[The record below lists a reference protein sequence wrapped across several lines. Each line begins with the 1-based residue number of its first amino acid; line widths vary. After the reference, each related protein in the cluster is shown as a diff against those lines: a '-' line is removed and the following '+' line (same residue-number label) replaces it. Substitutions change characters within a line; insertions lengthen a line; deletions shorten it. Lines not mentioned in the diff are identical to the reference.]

1 MFRILLIVSAL
12 VALPAQAQQPPRRTA
27 PAAAAAAGSAYAV
40 GGIKVDV
47 AAKDPESA
55 RFAAFRI
62 AQRQAWPQLWSRLT
76 GNPVGAAP
84 KLSDGQLDSVVAGIE
99 SQGER
104 FSTTRYIATLGVVFD
119 RSRVT
124 DFIGTA
130 GGAVQSPPMLLLPV
144 WIDGGVSII
153 HQVRTPWLAAWGRF
167 RENVTPIDYVLAPG
181 GAVDNVLLT
190 PGQLVRPVRS
200 SWRTILT
207 RHDTV
212 DVLVAEARVRR
223 TWPGGPIA
231 VRFAARHGP
240 DAEQLGS
247 FELRADGEDG
257 LNAMLDEGV
266 RRIDALYSTAL
277 QTGRL
282 RAEAGL
288 AVDLEPIIAQA
299 PFLDGSM
306 MAGALSNDAV
316 INGTEIAVITP
327 DAAALAAF
335 ETLLRQ
341 TEGVT
346 AVTATS
352 LSLGGTSRLLVSHF
366 GTLEMLQEALAARG
380 LGLSIEGGRT
390 VLRRLPGGVPPPTAP
405 GPTEPGVPAS
415 PGAPAPAAPSPAQT
429 PRPAPRAPDPG
440 APRAPDPA
448 ARAPVDL
455 LPRPQP

>member
-130 GGAVQSPPMLLLPV
+130 GGAVQSPPMLLLKK
-144 WIDGGVSII
+144 
-153 HQVRTPWLAAWGRF
+153 VRTPWLAAWGRF
-167 RENVTPIDYVLAPG
+167 RENVTPSDYVLAPG
-181 GAVDNVLLT
+181 GAVDKVLPT
-190 PGQLVRPVRS
+190 PGQLVRPWRS
-200 SWRTILT
+200 SCRTILT
-207 RHDTV
+207 RHATG

-415 PGAPAPAAPSPAQT
+415 PG
-429 PRPAPRAPDPG
+429 
-440 APRAPDPA
+440 
-448 ARAPVDL
+448 
-455 LPRPQP
+455 